1 MDSESFLEMSRFEKN
16 HWWFCGRR
24 KIIDLFLKKIK
35 LKKNAEILEIGC
47 GTGSNLNMLKSYGF
61 VSAIEPSEEAIHYLK
76 KKDLTAVNFSKGKCP
91 EDLDFEN
98 KFDLICM
105 FDVLEH
111 IDEDSETL
119 SKTIKSLKNNGRLFI
134 TVPAYQW
141 LWSQHDINLMHKRRY
156 NSNTLKNLIKNFDIK
171 IEHITH
177 FNTILFPLAL
187 LDRVIKKIIKNNNKN
202 NKFPNYFLNS
212 LFKII
217 FNFEKILLKFFYLP
231 FGLSLLLI
239 IKKA

>member
-1 MDSESFLEMSRFEKN
+1 
-16 HWWFCGRR
+16 
-24 KIIDLFLKKIK
+24 
-35 LKKNAEILEIGC
+35 
-47 GTGSNLNMLKSYGF
+47 
-61 VSAIEPSEEAIHYLK
+61 
-76 KKDLTAVNFSKGKCP
+76 
-91 EDLDFEN
+91 
-98 KFDLICM
+98 M

-119 SKTIKSLKNNGRLFI
+119 SKTIKGLKNNGRLFI

-171 IEHITH
+171 IEHITY

-187 LDRVIKKIIKNNNKN
+187 LDRMIQKIIKNNSKN
-202 NKFPNYFLNS
+202 NKFPNYFLNV

-217 FNFEKILLKFFYLP
+217 FNFEKILLKFFYFP

-239 IKKA
+239 IFSKKSLTSRSVDHFGGANSKSL

>member
-1 MDSESFLEMSRFEKN
+1 
-16 HWWFCGRR
+16 
-24 KIIDLFLKKIK
+24 
-35 LKKNAEILEIGC
+35 
-47 GTGSNLNMLKSYGF
+47 MLKNYGF

-76 KKDLTAVNFSKGKCP
+76 KKDLTSVNFNKGKCP

-98 KFDLICM
+98 RFDLICM

-119 SKTIKSLKNNGRLFI
+119 SKTIKGLKNNGRLFI

-171 IEHITH
+171 IEHKTY
-177 FNTILFPLAL
+177 FNTILFPIAL
-187 LDRVIKKIIKNNNKN
+187 IDRMIKKILKTNNKN
-202 NKFPNYFLNS
+202 NKFPNYFLNI
-212 LFKII
+212 LLGII
-217 FNFEKILLKFFYLP
+217 FNFEKTLLKFFYFP
-231 FGLSLLLI
+231 FGLSILLI
-239 IKKA
+239 IRKV